1 MTFIVLWIQFRM
13 HVYIKRL
20 VLFILLTSLLS
31 HLLTVIRNIVF
42 YINMID
48 VLFIISIILINDILV
63 NMIVFITFIRRI
75 IVPYF

>member
-13 HVYIKRL
+13 YVYIKRL
-20 VLFILLTSLLS
+20 VLFILRTSLLS
-31 HLLTVIRNIVF
+31 HFLTVISNIVF
-42 YINMID
+42 SINMID
-48 VLFIISIILINDILV
+48 VLFIIFLILINDILV

>member
-13 HVYIKRL
+13 YVYIKRL